1 MPRKWSFRL
10 PAIRQHKQ
18 QIMKLKLTVIL
29 IFCITVSFAQKGV
42 IDEANK
48 LIELK
53 KYESAYKLLDNA
65 DPNNEKPEIAIAK
78 TKLVLNYYV
87 TSEMHQIFA
96 LKDLTPNE
104 KLSAI
109 RGGEG
114 NYSRYKFSPNTILL
128 DLIEKHPNNYVLQ
141 KELGNFYHEIHLNYE
156 NNWLIPD
163 SVLVNKFKNYYLNAY
178 EKGVFDSWSAYGI
191 GYAYLINLDYQ
202 SAIPFLKKSI
212 ELKNSKDPYSNYNL
226 AYAYLYTD
234 QTEKGIESAKKA
246 LDLYDDLDDKANVA
260 RMIAVM
266 YLEQEDPVNAMEYYK
281 KADAI
286 QPNNYSTVKAL
297 LELEMDLN
305 MEAYRQRTKQF
316 FLLAPEAPTIYQ
328 DLMRFYWTANKPDE
342 LIRFLSEQT
351 NNYSSDY
358 TVSGNLKFYTA
369 LIQHDKK
376 DFKNAKL
383 NFRLAKEAYEKVFDA
398 DHQVFK
404 VIESYNNK
412 LANYGS

>member
-1 MPRKWSFRL
+1 MPRKWGFRL
-10 PAIRQHKQ
+10 PVIRQHKQ

-29 IFCITVSFAQKGV
+29 IFCITISFAQKGV

-65 DPNNEKPEIAIAK
+65 DPNNEKPDIAIAK

-114 NYSRYKFSPNTILL
+114 NYSMYKFSPNTILL
-128 DLIEKHPNNYVLQ
+128 DLIEKHPNNYELQ

-212 ELKNSKDPYSNYNL
+212 ELNSKDPYSNYNL

-246 LDLYDDLDDKANVA
+246 LDLYDDPDDKANVA

-266 YLEQEDPVNAMEYYK
+266 YLEQEDSVNAMEYYK

-328 DLMRFYWTANKPDE
+328 DLMKFYWTANKPDE

-351 NNYSSDY
+351 NNYSTDY

>member
-1 MPRKWSFRL
+1 
-10 PAIRQHKQ
+10 
-18 QIMKLKLTVIL
+18 MKLKLTVIL

-48 LIELK
+48 LIKLK

-114 NYSRYKFSPNTILL
+114 NYSMYKFSPNTILL
-128 DLIEKHPNNYVLQ
+128 DLIEKHPNNYELQ

-212 ELKNSKDPYSNYNL
+212 ELNSKDPYSNYNL

-246 LDLYDDLDDKANVA
+246 LDLYDDPDDKANVA

-266 YLEQEDPVNAMEYYK
+266 YQEQEDSVNAIEYYK

-351 NNYSSDY
+351 NNYSTDY

>member
-48 LIELK
+48 LIKLK

-96 LKDLTPNE
+96 LKDLSPNE
-104 KLSAI
+104 ELSAI

-128 DLIEKHPNNYVLQ
+128 DLIEKHPNNYELQ

-212 ELKNSKDPYSNYNL
+212 ELNSKDPYSNYNL

-246 LDLYDDLDDKANVA
+246 LDLYDDPDDKANVA

-266 YLEQEDPVNAMEYYK
+266 YLEQEDSVNAIEYYK

-351 NNYSSDY
+351 NNYSTDY

>member
-1 MPRKWSFRL
+1 
-10 PAIRQHKQ
+10 
-18 QIMKLKLTVIL
+18 MKLKLTVIL

-109 RGGEG
+109 RGDEG

-128 DLIEKHPNNYVLQ
+128 DLIEKHPNNYELQ

-212 ELKNSKDPYSNYNL
+212 ELNSKDPYSNYNL

-246 LDLYDDLDDKANVA
+246 LDLYDDPDDKANVA

-266 YLEQEDPVNAMEYYK
+266 YLEQEDSVNAIEYYK

-305 MEAYRQRTKQF
+305 MEAYKQRTKQF

-351 NNYSSDY
+351 NNYSTDY

>member
-10 PAIRQHKQ
+10 PVIRQHKQ

-48 LIELK
+48 LIKLK

-114 NYSRYKFSPNTILL
+114 NYSMYKFSPNTILL
-128 DLIEKHPNNYVLQ
+128 DLIEKHPNNYELQ

-212 ELKNSKDPYSNYNL
+212 ELNSKDPYSNYNL

-246 LDLYDDLDDKANVA
+246 LDLYDDPDDKANVA

-266 YLEQEDPVNAMEYYK
+266 YQEQEDSVNAIEYYK

-351 NNYSSDY
+351 NNYSTDY

>member
-1 MPRKWSFRL
+1 MPRKWGFRL

-87 TSEMHQIFA
+87 ASEMHQIFA

-128 DLIEKHPNNYVLQ
+128 DLIEKHPNNYELQ

-202 SAIPFLKKSI
+202 SAIPFFKKSI
-212 ELKNSKDPYSNYNL
+212 KLNSKDPYSNYNL

-246 LDLYDDLDDKANVA
+246 LDLYDDPDDKANVA

-266 YLEQEDPVNAMEYYK
+266 YLEQEDSVNAIEYYK

-328 DLMRFYWTANKPDE
+328 DLMKFYWTANKPDE

-351 NNYSSDY
+351 NNYSTDY

>member
-1 MPRKWSFRL
+1 
-10 PAIRQHKQ
+10 
-18 QIMKLKLTVIL
+18 MKLKLTLIL
-29 IFCITVSFAQKGV
+29 IFCVTISFAQKGV

-53 KYESAYKLLDNA
+53 KYESAYKLLDDA

-78 TKLVLNYYV
+78 TELLINYYV
-87 TSEMHQIFA
+87 TTEKHQIFA
-96 LKDLTPNE
+96 LKDLNPNE
-104 KLSAI
+104 ELSAI

-114 NYSRYKFSPNTILL
+114 NFSRFKFSPNTVLP
-128 DLIEKHPNNYVLQ
+128 DLIEKYPDNYELQ
-141 KELGNFYHEIHLNYE
+141 KELGNFYHEIHLKYDD
-156 NNWLIPD
+156 NWLLPD
-163 SVLVNKFKNYYLNAY
+163 SVLVNKFQSYYLNAY
-178 EKGVFDSWSAYGI
+178 KHDVFDAWSAYGI

-202 SAIPFLKKSI
+202 SSIPYFKKSI
-212 ELKNSKDPYSNYNL
+212 ELNNKDPYSNYNL

-246 LDLYDDLDDKANVA
+246 LDLYDDPGNMANVA

-266 YLEQEDPVNAMEYYK
+266 YLELEDSVNALEYYK
-281 KADAI
+281 RSDLI
-286 QPNNYSTVKAL
+286 QPDNYSTVEAL

-305 MEAYRQRTKQF
+305 MESYKERTKQL
-316 FLLAPEAPTIYQ
+316 FLLAPEAPTVYQ
-328 DLMRFYWTANKPDE
+328 DLMRFYWTVNKPDE
-342 LIRFLSEQT
+342 LIEFLSEQT
-351 NNYSSDY
+351 SNYSADY
-358 TVSGNLKFYTA
+358 KVSGNLKFYTA

-383 NFRLAKEAYEKVFDA
+383 NFQLAKEAYEKVFDA

-412 LANYGS
+412 LANFGS

>member
-1 MPRKWSFRL
+1 
-10 PAIRQHKQ
+10 
-18 QIMKLKLTVIL
+18 MKLKLTLIL
-29 IFCITVSFAQKGV
+29 IFCITISFAQKGV

-53 KYESAYKLLDNA
+53 KYESAFKLLDDA
-65 DPNNEKPEIAIAK
+65 DPNDEKPEIAIAK

-87 TSEMHQIFA
+87 SSEMHEIFA

-109 RGGEG
+109 RGSEG
-114 NYSRYKFSPNTILL
+114 NFTNYKFSPNTVLS
-128 DLIEKHPNNYVLQ
+128 DLIEKYPDNYELQ
-141 KELGNFYHEIHLNYE
+141 KELGNFYHEIHLKYDD
-156 NNWLIPD
+156 NWLLPD
-163 SVLVNKFKNYYLNAY
+163 SVLVEKFQSYYLNAY
-178 EKGVFDSWSAYGI
+178 DHDVFDAWSAYGI

-202 SAIPFLKKSI
+202 SSIPYFKKSI
-212 ELKNSKDPYSNYNL
+212 ELNNKDPYSNYNL

-246 LDLYDDLDDKANVA
+246 LDLYDDPGNKANVA

-266 YLEQEDPVNAMEYYK
+266 YLELEDSVNAMEYYK
-281 KADAI
+281 RSDAI
-286 QPNNYSTVKAL
+286 QPDNYSTVEAL
-297 LELEMDLN
+297 LELEMALN
-305 MEAYRQRTKQF
+305 MESYKERTKQF
-316 FLLAPEAPTIYQ
+316 FLLAPEAPAVYQ

-342 LIRFLSEQT
+342 LIQFLAEQT
-351 NNYSSDY
+351 NNYSADY
-358 TVSGNLKFYTA
+358 RVSGNLKFYTA

-383 NFRLAKEAYEKVFDA
+383 NFQLAKEAYEKVFA
-398 DHQVFK
+398 SDHQVFK

>member
-10 PAIRQHKQ
+10 PVIRQHKQ

-48 LIELK
+48 LIKLK

-78 TKLVLNYYV
+78 TKLVLNFYV

-114 NYSRYKFSPNTILL
+114 NYSMYKFSPNTILL
-128 DLIEKHPNNYVLQ
+128 DLIEKHPNNYELQ

-212 ELKNSKDPYSNYNL
+212 ELNSKDPYSNYNL

-246 LDLYDDLDDKANVA
+246 LDLYDDPDDKANVA

-266 YLEQEDPVNAMEYYK
+266 YLEQEDSVNAIEYYK

-328 DLMRFYWTANKPDE
+328 DLMRFYWTANNPDE

-351 NNYSSDY
+351 NNYSTDY

>member
-1 MPRKWSFRL
+1 
-10 PAIRQHKQ
+10 
-18 QIMKLKLTVIL
+18 MKLKLTVIL

-65 DPNNEKPEIAIAK
+65 DPNNEKPDIAIAK

-128 DLIEKHPNNYVLQ
+128 DLIEKHPNNYELQ

-212 ELKNSKDPYSNYNL
+212 ELNSKDPYSNYNL

-246 LDLYDDLDDKANVA
+246 LDLYDDPDDKANVA

-266 YLEQEDPVNAMEYYK
+266 YLEQEDSVNAIEYYK

-351 NNYSSDY
+351 NNYSTDY